1 MGLYGSLALFSPTC
15 HAFKTLFELSRVKLY
30 RIFLKGNKNVFELA
44 GGSQGRSVFY
54 ALLFLKDFL
63 L

>member
-1 MGLYGSLALFSPTC
+1 MGLYRNLALFFPTY
-15 HAFKTLFELSRVKLY
+15 HAFKTLFELSRFKLY

-44 GGSQGRSVFY
+44 GGTLYS
-54 ALLFLKDFL
+54 FLKDFL